1 MNRAEYI
8 RETRKC
14 ISLQNETYYAV
25 SEIKDI
31 LKNIN
36 DVFPFTD
43 KKISQQDVVKYLC
56 RFFLAVQYFY
66 DNNKELETLIE
77 LKTKTTKAMKSL
89 KEKIKEE
96 S

>member
-1 MNRAEYI
+1 MSDIGKIGHVVRIEKN
-8 RETRKC
+8 T
-14 ISLQNETYYAV
+14 LDLLG
-25 SEIKDI
+25 EIKKAAGI
-31 LKNIN
+31 PKYK
-36 DVFPFTD
+36 T
-43 KKISQQDVVKYLC
+43 IS
-56 RFFLAVQYFY
+56 LAVQYFY

>member
-1 MNRAEYI
+1 MSDIGKIGHVVRIEKN
-8 RETRKC
+8 T
-14 ISLQNETYYAV
+14 LDLLG
-25 SEIKDI
+25 EIKKSAGI
-31 LKNIN
+31 PKYK
-36 DVFPFTD
+36 T
-43 KKISQQDVVKYLC
+43 IS
-56 RFFLAVQYFY
+56 LAVQYFY

>member
-56 RFFLAVQYFY
+56 KFLAVQYFY